1 MSGASSPSC
10 ARIHTQY
17 KLGRG
22 TEFLGFFLKPN
33 MIPSFQKLQ
42 TRFRLAWET
51 ILQLSLSWAGN
62 TKFASLDSR
71 SRLCARRTASAA
83 RTRHRASERKA
94 ISEGYAMLAGRGR
107 PGGFV
112 GPEVPVLEPTVPWVP
127 YSFRAFVLRSKI
139 LIPYP
144 HRVVKRKCLI
154 YREKSWT

>member
-62 TKFASLDSR
+62 TRFASLDSR
-71 SRLCARRTASAA
+71 SRLCGRRAASAA
-83 RTRHRASERKA
+83 RTRYPCERA
-94 ISEGYAMLAGRGR
+94 EGDIGGICYARWPRTSG
-107 PGGFV
+107 
-112 GPEVPVLEPTVPWVP
+112 
-127 YSFRAFVLRSKI
+127 
-139 LIPYP
+139 
-144 HRVVKRKCLI
+144 
-154 YREKSWT
+154 